1 MSSPDSWQNVLRRQY
16 QRRDPE
22 ASPIGLLPRSKHFI
36 VESSRASTA
45 PPGALS
51 EVPFDEPERENESLE
66 RDQSATA
73 PSPDNVVPVEGSV
86 EDTEHIS
93 ATKVEEEDAS
103 SETLEAPEKQVDWLN
118 LSMLTK
124 LESLHTLAEWQFQ
137 NPLRV
142 RQQMKTDDEQATWV
156 CRGSS
161 TFRPLVPDGL
171 LVFVKYSALNPS
183 DMMPREMHTG

>member
-93 ATKVEEEDAS
+93 ATKVEEEDTS

-171 LVFVKYSALNPS
+171 HVFVKYSALNPS
-183 DMMPREMHTG
+183 DMTPREMHTG